1 MSSSEPLRIALI
13 IRPIIQQMSLMTIF
27 NLRSIRRAAVAALL
41 LVPAQMVFYGCTNLT
56 EVPKDALTPDNAFR
70 SDAEVLAGV
79 ASVYAGLRG
88 TMWEYYNLS
97 EISTDEMI
105 VPTRGQDWYDNGRWL
120 EIYKQ
125 QWNSNSGAT
134 LVDVNGAWNVLFSG
148 VARANLMIDVI
159 TKAGGPTAPSTL
171 AELRTLRA
179 WYYYMLMDFFGGVPL
194 VTGTQ
199 VGATARVSRDSVFRF
214 IESELN
220 ATRSAL
226 PATRPGDQ
234 TGRLTTGAADAILAG
249 LYLNAQVFTGTPS
262 AGGLSKGA
270 ARWQDAITAADRVI
284 NSGNYV
290 LEPNWG
296 HNFTPDNHD
305 SRENIFYI
313 AHTNAQPDLGMSLP
327 MRTLHYNMLSV
338 QGGPWNGFAAIA
350 ETYRAFD
357 PADKR
362 RNLFLVG
369 QQFSFDTG
377 LPVKDRAGNAL
388 IFTDTI
394 GNENAA
400 AENEGPRYNKFVPL
414 PTALSGASHPNNFPF
429 FRLAEMYLV
438 KAEAQNELGQTA
450 AAIAQVNIVRAR
462 QFTTP
467 KPLAPG
473 LSQSELRAAIFS
485 ERLFEFTAEAKRR
498 QDMIRAGTFVAAR
511 RFKAAGGAYKV
522 LFPIPT
528 TQIASNPLLTQNPGY

>member
-1 MSSSEPLRIALI
+1 MP
-13 IRPIIQQMSLMTIF
+13 TF
-27 NLRSIRRAAVAALL
+27 NSRSIRRATLTALL
-41 LVPAQMVFYGCTNLT
+41 LVPAQMAFYGCTNLT
-56 EVPKDALTPDNAFR
+56 EVPKDALTPDNAFH

-79 ASVYAGLRG
+79 SSVYAQLRG

-125 QWNSNSGAT
+125 QWNPNSGAT

-159 TKAGGPTAPSTL
+159 TKAGGPTAPQTL
-171 AELRTLRA
+171 AELKTVRA

-199 VGATARVSRDSVFRF
+199 VGASARASRDSVFRF
-214 IESELN
+214 IESELL
-220 ATRSAL
+220 AARTAL
-226 PATRPGDQ
+226 PATRPSDQ
-234 TGRLTTGAADAILAG
+234 TGRATSGVADAILAG
-249 LYLNAQVFTGTPS
+249 LYLNAQVFNGTVTS
-262 AGGLSKGA
+262 GGLTNGT
-270 ARWQDAITAADRVI
+270 ARWADAITAADRVI
-284 NSGNYV
+284 NSGNYA
-290 LEPNWG
+290 LEANWQ

-305 SRENIFYI
+305 SRENIWYI
-313 AHTNAQPDLGMSLP
+313 AHTNLQPGLGMSLP
-327 MRTLHYNMLSV
+327 MRTLHYNQLKV
-338 QGGPWNGFAAIA
+338 QGGPWNGFAAISD
-350 ETYRAFD
+350 TYRAFD
-357 PADKR
+357 PADNR
-362 RNLFLVG
+362 RNIFLVG
-369 QQFSFDTG
+369 QQYSFDTG

-388 IFTDTI
+388 VFTDTI
-394 GNENAA
+394 GSENAA

-414 PTALSGASHPNNFPF
+414 PTALDGGSHPNNFPF
-429 FRLAEMYLV
+429 FRLAEMYLI

-450 AAIAQVNIVRAR
+450 AAIANVNIVRAR
-462 QFTTP
+462 QFATP
-467 KPLAPG
+467 KPLSAG
-473 LSQSELRAAIFS
+473 LSQSDARQAIFN

-498 QDMIRAGTFVAAR
+498 QDMIRAGTYVSAR
-511 RFKAAGGAYKV
+511 RFKGATAAYKV